1 MSAPF
6 PTYYT
11 NVTLLGYNGIINW
24 TGNFDKGGIVID
36 LNNLDWSKYTNN
48 LALAFKMTNLK

>member
-11 NVTLLGYNGIINW
+11 NVTLLGYNGNINW
-24 TGNFDKGGIVID
+24 IGDFDKGGIVID
-36 LNNLDWSKYTNN
+36 LNNLDWSKYTND
-48 LALAFKMTNLK
+48 LALAFKLTNLK